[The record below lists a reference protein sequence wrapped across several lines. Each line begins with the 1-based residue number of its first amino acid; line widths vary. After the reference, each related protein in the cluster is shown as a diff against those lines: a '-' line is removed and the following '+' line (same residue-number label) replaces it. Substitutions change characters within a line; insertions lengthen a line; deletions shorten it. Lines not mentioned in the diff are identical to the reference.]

1 MSNFMF
7 TTDQK
12 LDQGG
17 QEEDAKCCEDPP
29 AWLWR
34 GWQGRF
40 LFRFLKPQREG
51 TKKNDLFF
59 LDFSGFSFDLSR
71 ILLF

>member
-1 MSNFMF
+1 MTMSPPMWKMSNLMF

-40 LFRFLKPQREG
+40 YVSIFEA
-51 TKKNDLFF
+51 
-59 LDFSGFSFDLSR
+59 S
-71 ILLF
+71 

>member
-1 MSNFMF
+1 MF
-7 TTDQK
+7 ITDQK

-40 LFRFLKPQREG
+40 LFRFLKPQRGG

-59 LDFSGFSFDLSR
+59 
-71 ILLF
+71 